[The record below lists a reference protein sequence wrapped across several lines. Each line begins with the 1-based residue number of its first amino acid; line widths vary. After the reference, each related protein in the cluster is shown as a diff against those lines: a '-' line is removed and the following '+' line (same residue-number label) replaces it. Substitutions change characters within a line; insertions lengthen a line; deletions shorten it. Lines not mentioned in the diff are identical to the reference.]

1 MANLEDI
8 IDFTLFEKE
17 LDEKWICARQS
28 PLYPE
33 LSVCSYTPDTQY
45 ACHWNDVTR
54 LSRGLVLKNE
64 KPGVITAKSNVVAR
78 GITKFFTLEAH
89 GNLKLVDDDEGVDVA
104 DDVELDMNT
113 PVVVSDKLDGC
124 LIIAFFYDGKWNVA
138 TKGSFTSPE
147 GLIAQRIINESKEAQ
162 EALNEIRALIGED
175 CTPLFELITPEHRH
189 VVNYSD
195 YEGLTFLG
203 YVNNKSGIWFPAC
216 IDYEVLECAKL
227 AFRIPE
233 KLSNDKTT
241 LGDAI
246 VMHEREDAEGVVITT
261 LESKQK
267 MFKVKY
273 STFLKIRE
281 VRYGITTG
289 GAKYDVIFKVD
300 CDKLLSDDANEAISE
315 TINSLYG
322 ELAGNPTGDYALG
335 LFSKIIEGETAPVR
349 NEWAEL
355 AEWIEE
361 EHWKGV
367 DLDDR
372 ESKKRYAALVD
383 ESGLNGRAK
392 SLAYYLPS
400 FEANGK
406 LDIPNAKKSFLKMW
420 YKGRANN
427 YE

>member
-8 IDFTLFEKE
+8 IDFALFEKQ
-17 LDEKWICARQS
+17 LDEGWICARQN
-28 PLYPE
+28 PHYPE
-33 LSVCSYTPDTQY
+33 LSVCSYTPNTQY
-45 ACHWNDVTR
+45 ACHWNDATR

-64 KPGVITAKSNVVAR
+64 KPGVITAKSKVVAR

-89 GNLKLVDDDEGVDVA
+89 GNLKLVDDDEGVDV
-104 DDVELDMNT
+104 DNDVELDMDT

-124 LIIAFFYDGKWNVA
+124 LIIAFFYDGKWNAA

-147 GLIAQRIINESKEAQ
+147 GLIAQRIIDESEEAQ
-162 EALNEIRALIGED
+162 ETLNEIRALTGD
-175 CTPLFELITPEHRH
+175 NCTPIFEMITPKERH
-189 VVNYSD
+189 VVNYGD
-195 YEGLTFLG
+195 YEGLVFLG
-203 YVNNKSGIWFPAC
+203 YINNETGVWTPAC
-216 IDYEVLECAKL
+216 ISGEVLECAKV
-227 AFRIPE
+227 AFRIP
-233 KLSNDKTT
+233 KVLSDEKTT

-246 VMHEREDAEGVVITT
+246 IMDERDDAEGVVITT
-261 LESKQK
+261 LEDEQK

-273 STFLKIRE
+273 SKFLKIRE

-289 GAKYDVIFKVD
+289 SAKYDVIFKTD
-300 CDKLLSDDANEAISE
+300 CGKLLSDDASEAISE
-315 TINSLYG
+315 TINDLYS
-322 ELAGNPTGDYALG
+322 ELAGNPTGDYALK

-355 AEWIEE
+355 AKWIEE
-361 EHWKGV
+361 GHWKGV

-372 ESKKRYAALVD
+372 ESKKHYAALVN
-383 ESGLNGRAK
+383 ESGLKGKAK

-400 FEANGK
+400 FEVDGK
-406 LDIPNAKKSFLKMW
+406 LDIANAKKSFLKLW